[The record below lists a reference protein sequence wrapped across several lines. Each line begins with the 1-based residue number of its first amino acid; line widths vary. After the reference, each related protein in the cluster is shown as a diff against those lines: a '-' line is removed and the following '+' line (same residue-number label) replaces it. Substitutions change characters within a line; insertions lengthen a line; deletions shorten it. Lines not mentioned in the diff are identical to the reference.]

1 MAYFDGS
8 KSSTGWY
15 ARLEYS
21 YSQSTTETT
30 INLTLKVYAGTGE
43 SYNNN
48 DNSAYYVI
56 QGTKTYQK
64 YNFNSVG
71 FYTIGS
77 KTITVTD
84 TSATSVDVSAQWVSG
99 NQTAYTPASLS
110 VSGTITFPQIKPPVN
125 IITTSN
131 IPGYKAGY
139 DGDNVSLKVAAH
151 GGTSYSYKW
160 YKNGSIASTLQTY
173 SWKLSHSEDDN
184 KEVYCLVTDS
194 TGGGATTNR
203 CQLRVGISESQIPV
217 ASHQIQSVKI
227 YNESKI
233 VDGISFIKTSTG
245 LLYCNWIVSNKDID
259 ENTNIVNF
267 AIVDKAI
274 AG

>member
-48 DNSAYYVI
+48 NNSAYYVI

-125 IITTSN
+125 IITTNN

-139 DGDNVSLKVAAH
+139 DGDNVSLKVTAH

-160 YKNGSIASTLQTY
+160 YKNGSIASTSQTY

-184 KEVYCLVTDS
+184 KEVYCLVTDN

-217 ASHQIQSVKI
+217 VSHQIQSVKI

-259 ENTNIVNF
+259 ENTNIVDFGNCR
-267 AIVDKAI
+267 
-274 AG
+274 

>member
-21 YSQSTTETT
+21 YSQSTTATT
-30 INLTLKVYAGTGE
+30 INLTLKVYDRTGE

-48 DNSAYYVI
+48 NNSAYYVI

-64 YNFNSVG
+64 YNFSSVG

-110 VSGTITFPQIKPPVN
+110 VSGTVTFPQIKPPVN
-125 IITTSN
+125 IITISS
-131 IPGYKAGY
+131 IPAYKAGY
-139 DGDNVSLKVAAH
+139 DGDNVSLRVTAH
-151 GGTSYSYKW
+151 GGTGYSYKW
-160 YKNGSIASTLQTY
+160 YKNGSIASTSQTY

-194 TGGGATTNR
+194 TGGSATTNI
-203 CQLRVGISESQIPV
+203 CQLRVGISESKVPV
-217 ASHQIQSVKI
+217 ASHQIQPVKI
-227 YNESKI
+227 YDGSRT

-245 LLYCNWIVSNKDID
+245 LLYCNWIVSNEDI
-259 ENTNIVNF
+259 
-267 AIVDKAI
+267 
-274 AG
+274 

>member
-1 MAYFDGS
+1 MAYFDGP

-21 YSQSTTETT
+21 YSQSTTATT

-125 IITTSN
+125 IITTNN

-139 DGDNVSLKVAAH
+139 DGDNVSLKVTAH

-160 YKNGSIASTLQTY
+160 YKNGSIASTSQTY

-184 KEVYCLVTDS
+184 KEVYCLVTDN

-203 CQLRVGISESQIPV
+203 CQLRVGISESKVPV

-259 ENTNIVNF
+259 ENTNIVDF

>member
-1 MAYFDGS
+1 MSYFDGP

-21 YSQSTTETT
+21 YSQSTTATT
-30 INLTLKVYAGTGE
+30 INLILKVYNGTGE

-48 DNSAYYVI
+48 NNSAYYVI

-64 YNFNSVG
+64 YSFSSIG

-99 NQTAYTPASLS
+99 NQTAYTPGSLS
-110 VSGTITFPQIKPPVN
+110 VSGTVTFPQIKPPVN
-125 IITTSN
+125 TITISS
-131 IPGYKAGY
+131 IPAYKAGY
-139 DGDNVSLKVAAH
+139 DGDNVSLKVTAH
-151 GGTSYSYKW
+151 GGTGYSYKW
-160 YKNGSIASTLQTY
+160 YKNGAIVSTSQTY
-173 SWKLSHSEDDN
+173 SWKLSHSGDDN

-194 TGGGATTNR
+194 TGGSATTNI
-203 CQLRVGISESQIPV
+203 CQLRVGISESKVPV
-217 ASHQIQSVKI
+217 ASHQIQLVKI
-227 YNESKI
+227 YDGTKI

-245 LLYCNWIVSNKDID
+245 LLYCNWIVSK
-259 ENTNIVNF
+259 
-267 AIVDKAI
+267 
-274 AG
+274 

>member
-1 MAYFDGS
+1 MAYFDGP

-21 YSQSTTETT
+21 YSQSTTATT
-30 INLTLKVYAGTGE
+30 ITLTLKVYNGTGE

-48 DNSAYYVI
+48 NNSAYYVI

-64 YNFNSVG
+64 YNFSSVG

-110 VSGTITFPQIKPPVN
+110 VSGTVTFPQIKPSVN
-125 IITTSN
+125 TITVSS
-131 IPGYKAGY
+131 IPGYKTGY
-139 DGDNVSLKVAAH
+139 DGDNVSLKVTAH
-151 GGTSYSYKW
+151 GGTGYSYKW
-160 YKNGSIASTLQTY
+160 YKNGSIASTSQTY

-203 CQLRVGISESQIPV
+203 CQLRVGISESKIPV

-227 YNESKI
+227 YDGSKI
-233 VDGISFIKTSTG
+233 VDSISFIKTSTG
-245 LLYCNWIVSNKDID
+245 LVYCNWIVSNKDID
-259 ENTNIVNF
+259 ENTNIADF
-267 AIVDKAI
+267 AVVDKAI
-274 AG
+274 VG

>member
-48 DNSAYYVI
+48 NNSAYYVI

-110 VSGTITFPQIKPPVN
+110 VSGTVTFPQIKPPVN
-125 IITTSN
+125 IITTSS
-131 IPGYKAGY
+131 IPAYKAGY
-139 DGDNVSLKVAAH
+139 EGDNVSLRVTAH
-151 GGTSYSYKW
+151 GGAGYSYKW
-160 YKNGSIASTLQTY
+160 YKNGSIANTSQTY
-173 SWKLSHSEDDN
+173 SWKLSHNEDDN
-184 KEVYCLVTDS
+184 KEVYCLVTDN

-227 YNESKI
+227 YDGSRI

-259 ENTNIVNF
+259 ENSNIVEF
-267 AIVDKAI
+267 AVVDKAI

>member
-30 INLTLKVYAGTGE
+30 IHLTLKVYDGTGE

-48 DNSAYYVI
+48 NNSAYYVI
-56 QGTKTYQK
+56 QGTKIYQK
-64 YNFNSVG
+64 YNFSSIG

-110 VSGTITFPQIKPPVN
+110 VSGTVTFPQIKPPVN

-131 IPGYKAGY
+131 IPYYKAGY
-139 DGDNVSLKVAAH
+139 DGDNVSLKVTAH
-151 GGTSYSYKW
+151 GGTGYSYKW
-160 YKNGSIASTLQTY
+160 YKNGAIVSTSQTY
-173 SWKLSHSEDDN
+173 NWKLSHSEDDN

-203 CQLRVGISESQIPV
+203 CQLRVGISESKIPV

-227 YNESKI
+227 YDGSKT

-259 ENTNIVNF
+259 ENSNIVEF
-267 AIVDKAI
+267 AVIDKAI

>member
-1 MAYFDGS
+1 MAYFDGP
-8 KSSTGWY
+8 KSSRGWY

-30 INLTLKVYAGTGE
+30 ITLTLKVYNGTGE

-48 DNSAYYVI
+48 NNSAYYVI

-64 YNFNSVG
+64 YSFSSIG

-99 NQTAYTPASLS
+99 NQTAYTPGSLS
-110 VSGTITFPQIKPPVN
+110 VSGTVTFPQIKPPVN
-125 IITTSN
+125 TITTSS
-131 IPGYKAGY
+131 IPAYKAGY
-139 DGDNVSLKVAAH
+139 DGDNVSLRVTAH
-151 GGTSYSYKW
+151 GGTGYSYKW
-160 YKNGSIASTLQTY
+160 YKNGSIASNSQTY

-194 TGGGATTNR
+194 TGGSATTNI
-203 CQLRVGISESQIPV
+203 CQLRVGISESKVPV
-217 ASHQIQSVKI
+217 ASHQIQPVKI
-227 YNESKI
+227 YDGSRT

-245 LLYCNWIVSNKDID
+245 LLYCNWIVSN
-259 ENTNIVNF
+259 
-267 AIVDKAI
+267 
-274 AG
+274 

>member
-1 MAYFDGS
+1 MAYFDGP

-21 YSQSTTETT
+21 YSQSTTATT
-30 INLTLKVYAGTGE
+30 INLTLKVYNRTGE

-48 DNSAYYVI
+48 NNSAYYII

-64 YNFNSVG
+64 YNFSSIG

-84 TSATSVDVSAQWVSG
+84 TSAASVDVSAQWVSG

-110 VSGTITFPQIKPPVN
+110 VSGTVTFPQIKPPVN
-125 IITTSN
+125 IITISS
-131 IPGYKAGY
+131 IPDYKAGY
-139 DGDNVSLKVAAH
+139 DGDNVSLRVTAY
-151 GGTSYSYKW
+151 GGTGYSYKW
-160 YKNGSIASTLQTY
+160 YRNGAISSTSQTY

-194 TGGGATTNR
+194 TGGSATTNI
-203 CQLRVGISESQIPV
+203 CQLRVGISESKVPV

-227 YNESKI
+227 YDGSRI

-245 LLYCNWIVSNKDID
+245 LLYCNWIVSNRDID
-259 ENTNIVNF
+259 ENSNIVEF
-267 AIVDKAI
+267 AVVDKAI

>member
-1 MAYFDGS
+1 MAYFDGP

-21 YSQSTTETT
+21 YSQSTTATT
-30 INLTLKVYAGTGE
+30 ITLTLKVYNGTGE

-48 DNSAYYVI
+48 NNSAYYVI

-64 YNFNSVG
+64 YSFSSIG

-99 NQTAYTPASLS
+99 NQTAYTPGSLS
-110 VSGTITFPQIKPPVN
+110 VSGTVTFPQIKPPVN
-125 IITTSN
+125 TITVSN
-131 IPGYKAGY
+131 IPGYKTGY
-139 DGDNVSLKVAAH
+139 DGDNVSLKVTAH
-151 GGTSYSYKW
+151 GGTGYSYKW
-160 YKNGSIASTLQTY
+160 YKNGAIVSTSQTY

-203 CQLRVGISESQIPV
+203 CQLRVGISESKSPG
-217 ASHQIQSVKI
+217 ASQQIQSVKI
-227 YNESKI
+227 YNGTKI

-245 LLYCNWIVSNKDID
+245 LVYCNWIVSNKDID
-259 ENTNIVNF
+259 ENTNIVDF
-267 AIVDKAI
+267 AVAGKAIV
-274 AG
+274 G